1 MKIKKFNKYKIF
13 KCLFYYNLMFRIIL
27 RKFSRIENV
36 KKQIKKPIIK
46 MDNGPDYDMLAADPK
61 NLIFP
66 RNKKIEKNL
75 FK

>member
-1 MKIKKFNKYKIF
+1 
-13 KCLFYYNLMFRIIL
+13 MFRIIL
-27 RKFSRIENV
+27 RKFPRIEYV

-66 RNKKIEKNL
+66 KNKKIK
-75 FK
+75 K

>member
-1 MKIKKFNKYKIF
+1 M
-13 KCLFYYNLMFRIIL
+13 LRIIL
-27 RKFSRIENV
+27 KKFPRIKYV
-36 KKQIKKPIIK
+36 KKQIKKPLIK

-66 RNKKIEKNL
+66 KNKKIEEKNL

>member
-1 MKIKKFNKYKIF
+1 M
-13 KCLFYYNLMFRIIL
+13 LRIIL
-27 RKFSRIENV
+27 KKFPRVKYV
-36 KKQIKKPIIK
+36 KKQIKKPLIK

-66 RNKKIEKNL
+66 KNKKIEEKNL